1 MANIP
6 YDPAAIANKRFGGP
20 GGTATIATTDQLR
33 AKQATLT
40 RSSTLAEATHL
51 ANPTTNPAG
60 SPAKAPAAPTGNTT
74 TVFTGLCDAINE
86 FQRSLVRPGGYEIA
100 DVYEIQFS
108 PASIGSSTVALKGE
122 AYKASPTNQQKDP
135 RTQLD
140 QGAQKLDLTGRIVQV
155 GQGTQIVQFIDQVM
169 RQSSYITDQANFT
182 IEESTGKL
190 KAKENAPANAD
201 LKWYKINFQAKS
213 LGFDKGRNDYAYR
226 MIYTITP
233 YTINKM
239 DSQYFP
245 DSNYRGVHKSYNYWF
260 TGKNNSVISFE
271 QDYNNMY
278 YTILAQTVGGVGTG
292 PLAGLKNVPATP
304 STEPLGKT
312 KSTSTTPKS
321 YAPAASVSS
330 QGADNAANEL
340 GASAADF
347 LYAMSPQGEM
357 KIRIIGD
364 PAWIAQ
370 GEITNSVNAATVNL
384 SPFLPDGTI
393 NMDAGQ
399 VMFDL
404 YFNRPADYNFDT
416 GVVNVNAQTIN
427 PGGTLAALQPQAHL
441 TYICSQVKSY
451 FNQGKFEQEITGKS
465 FRDGFDSVLST
476 AAAAQKTQQTQQ
488 QQREQNANDQATAN
502 GSRSV
507 TPSAINTGSDNST
520 VGRAPEIDTAPAGDI
535 TNPSP
540 QPAMPASPPVS
551 NGDLT
556 VTTNSAPE
564 NTLKAQIQ
572 NVADASGFIQQ
583 PLTQEQ
589 RDIQSLGLKNTKA
602 QTMAANDDANGQ
614 L

>member
-1 MANIP
+1 MPNIFE
-6 YDPAAIANKRFGGP
+6 AEFGGSDAINQTTGVRTP
-20 GGTATIATTDQLR
+20 TSVPTPSTAP
-33 AKQATLT
+33 
-40 RSSTLAEATHL
+40 STQ
-51 ANPTTNPAG
+51 
-60 SPAKAPAAPTGNTT
+60 SPAKAPSAPTGNTT

-100 DVYEIQFS
+100 DVYEIQFF

-122 AYKASPTNQQKDP
+122 AYKASPTNQAKDP

-140 QGAQKLDLTGRIVQV
+140 QGTQKLDLTGRIVQV

-169 RQSSYITDQANFT
+169 RQSSYITNQANFT

-233 YTINKM
+233 YTINRM

-304 STEPLGKT
+304 ATEPLGKT

-347 LYAMSPQGEM
+347 LYAMSPKGEM

-441 TYICSQVKSY
+441 TYICSGVKSY
-451 FNQGKFEQEITGKS
+451 FNQGKFEQEIIGSS
-465 FRDGFDSVLST
+465 FQDGFQQVLSD
-476 AAAAQKTQQTQQ
+476 AAASQKTQQAQ
-488 QQREQNANDQATAN
+488 QQREQNASDQTTAN

-507 TPSAINTGSDNST
+507 TPATINTGPENSPD
-520 VGRAPEIDTAPAGDI
+520 GRAPEINTAPAGDI

-564 NTLKAQIQ
+564 NTLKAQLQ
-572 NVADASGFIQQ
+572 NIADATGFIQQ

-589 RDIQSLGLKNTKA
+589 RDLQSLGLKNTKA